1 MLEWKKKVWK
11 SFTENCPGH
20 FLLLLDQFTGHMT
33 QEVQDAIA
41 AYRKKILLIPTGYTG
56 KLQVLDVGLNKP
68 FKMHVR
74 NCFDECMIRHEDEE
88 KRIHSRIDISNWVRN
103 EW

>member
-41 AYRKKILLIPTGYTG
+41 AYRKEILLIPTGYTG
-56 KLQVLDVGLNKP
+56 KLQVLDVVLNL
-68 FKMHVR
+68 HR
-74 NCFDECMIRHEDEE
+74 LIYLAIYDL
-88 KRIHSRIDISNWVRN
+88 IHNISSINYMTH
-103 EW
+103 